1 MKYLSTRRRHPAA
14 KPLILVLALFL
25 VGAVYALVI
34 PSSQVSAAPGKSQQ
48 VEEGKALFQVSCSSC
63 HGLNGEGTTQGPSLV
78 GVGAASVDFQM
89 GTGRMPMA
97 RPGQQAPR
105 KDSEFSPEEISA
117 IATYV
122 ATLGPGP
129 EIPSATVVD
138 PTKLTDEELARGG
151 DLFRANCSACHNISG
166 QGGALPN
173 GKYAPSLE
181 GVQPVHIYEA
191 MRIGPQ
197 QMPVFSKNVI
207 TDQDATE
214 IIGYLKTVQTENPSG
229 GLSLGNLGPVTEGL
243 WAWAVGIGGLA
254 IVATWIAS
262 KGARSK

>member
-34 PSSQVSAAPGKSQQ
+34 PSSQVSAAPGLSQQ

-117 IATYV
+117 ISAYV

-129 EIPSATVVD
+129 AIPAANVVD
-138 PTKLTDEELARGG
+138 PTNLTDEELAQGG
-151 DLFRANCSACHNISG
+151 DLFRTNCSACHNISG

-173 GKYAPSLE
+173 GKYAPTLE

-207 TDQDATE
+207 TDEDATK
-214 IIGYLKTVQTENPSG
+214 IIGYIDTVQNNNPSG
-229 GLSLGNLGPVTEGL
+229 GLSLGNMGPVTEGL

-254 IVATWIAS
+254 VVATWIAS